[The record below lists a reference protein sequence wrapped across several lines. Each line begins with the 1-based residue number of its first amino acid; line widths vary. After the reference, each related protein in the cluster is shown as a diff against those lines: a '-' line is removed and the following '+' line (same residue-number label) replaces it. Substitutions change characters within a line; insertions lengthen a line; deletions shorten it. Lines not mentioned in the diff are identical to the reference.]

1 MKYSKFKKE
10 LKNEFNESYNEEK
23 FECVAPVRKH
33 RKIGKG
39 VIILAS
45 LAAVVL
51 TLFAVLGI
59 NSLIVDNHNARVMA
73 KIEEDNKAL
82 QENEYFKL
90 VSTNSTNIK
99 NKKNEY
105 TLMSK
110 IELPNPI
117 QGCGS
122 GSNAVTMPVSTA
134 AIEPTDLET
143 SDPGSN
149 GLDSYETNNQ
159 VEGVNEADIAKFDTH
174 YVYYL
179 SKEYNDYKFI
189 IYDLEGNKIIER
201 DISSIINER
210 TPIEHG
216 CILYAS
222 YVTTYFVQ
230 NINMQIYKDKIVL
243 YSDYSLSILS
253 FNGSEIKLEYST
265 DFVDLKTTRLLD
277 NYLYIVGQYD
287 YKESLLSKDVYVS
300 ETLTETPKLIYKML
314 KINLTNLEIKEV
326 DFACNYTEYIYMNKD
341 YIVIPY
347 SISLASRY
355 VYYRSGYIYSS
366 YTLLNIYDTN
376 LDPVGSFKVIGNT
389 INQYCIDIKDN
400 YLRVVTTNCSTTAYE
415 VNQLNIFDINK
426 KEKTGS
432 ITKNLG
438 LGRETVRSV
447 SFNNNLCYVVTYMTT
462 DPLYEIDLSDP
473 TNPTIVSQ
481 LKVPGFSEYTYSFKI
496 GEKDYLL
503 GLGNTDNNKKKISVY
518 EVNNGENKQVGKD
531 YVIAYSYYARVLA
544 DESDLY
550 VESFNA
556 GLFKQGYKLWF
567 FNYENILYFGVSLTP
582 KDYVIFK
589 IDVNGEDVTTLYK
602 NYVTDNETRLFLY
615 NGIIYVPTPTKLI
628 IENWE

>member
-59 NSLIVDNHNARVMA
+59 NSLVVDNHNARVMA
-73 KIEEDNKAL
+73 KINEDNKAI
-82 QENEYFKL
+82 QEKEYFKL
-90 VSTNSTNIK
+90 VSTNSSDI
-99 NKKNEY
+99 NKKKDEY
-105 TLMSK
+105 KLMSK
-110 IELPNPI
+110 IKLPNPI

-122 GSNAVTMPVSTA
+122 GSAAVTMPVSTA
-134 AIEPTDLET
+134 VIEPTDSET
-143 SDPGSN
+143 QDPGSN

-159 VEGVNEADIAKFDTH
+159 VTGVNEADIAKFDTH

-210 TPIEHG
+210 TQIEHG

-222 YVTTYFVQ
+222 YAPTYFVQ
-230 NINMQIYKDKIVL
+230 NINMQIYQDKIVL

-253 FNGSEIKLEYST
+253 FNGSEIKIEYST
-265 DFVDLKTTRLLD
+265 DFASIKTTRLID
-277 NYLYIVGQYD
+277 NYLYIVGQYK
-287 YKESLLSKDVYVS
+287 YATGLLSNYVYTS
-300 ETLTETPKLIYKML
+300 ETLTSIPNSIYKML
-314 KINLTNLEIKEV
+314 KINLNDLDIKEV
-326 DFACNYTEYIYMNKD
+326 DFACNYTSFIYMNKD

-347 SISLASRY
+347 YLTVKASIEQNRY
-355 VYYRSGYIYSS
+355 LYQG

-376 LDPVGSFKVIGNT
+376 LDPIGSFKVMGSI
-389 INQYCIDIKDN
+389 INQYSIDIKDN
-400 YLRVVTTNCSTTAYE
+400 YLRVVSTNCSTTAYE

-426 KEKTGS
+426 KEKTGC

-531 YVIAYSYYARVLA
+531 YVIAYSYYARILA

-602 NYVTDNETRLFLY
+602 NYVTDNETRLFLF
-615 NGIIYVPTPTKLI
+615 NGVIYVPTPTKLI
-628 IENWE
+628 IENWA